1 MGVKPT
7 PSLAATVKP
16 PEGGDGEGGDP
27 SEEEE
32 VFEFF
37 ISGVHEGSQVISHP
51 AEESGEI
58 EKGVEYSRNGVV
70 VHED

>member
-1 MGVKPT
+1 MGDKPV
-7 PSLAATVKP
+7 PGLAGTVEP
-16 PEGGDGEGGDP
+16 PEGGDGERGDP

-37 ISGVHEGSQVISHP
+37 IGGVHEGSQVISHP
-51 AEESGEI
+51 AEEGGEI
-58 EKGVEYSRNGVV
+58 EKRVEYSRDGVV